1 MGVRHRVPRHTLIPE
16 LSVNRN
22 PDWIPG
28 ALFRLRRWRATKEA
42 PMWVGMQSSCPEGCD
57 AEVRLVVR
65 GDSVIKTDRI
75 ALVHNND
82 GSHTV
87 TLIPRSDVYHRP

>member
-1 MGVRHRVPRHTLIPE
+1 
-16 LSVNRN
+16 
-22 PDWIPG
+22 
-28 ALFRLRRWRATKEA
+28 
-42 PMWVGMQSSCPEGCD
+42 MWVGMQSSCPEGCD